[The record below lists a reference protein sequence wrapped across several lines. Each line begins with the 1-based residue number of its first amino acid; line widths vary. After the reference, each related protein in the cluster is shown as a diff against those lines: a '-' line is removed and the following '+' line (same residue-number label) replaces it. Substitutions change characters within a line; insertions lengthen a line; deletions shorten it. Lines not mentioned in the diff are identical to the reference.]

1 MLPASPWHPAPCEGQ
16 GFGLLHHCGGRL
28 NFSWGGVQGAEGSEP
43 HASACLQVIAPW
55 RMPEFYQRFPG
66 RRELM
71 EYAQVGAMGCSHGIW
86 DAHHTMWAMAV
97 RPAQRCCST
106 PLGSPGVLFFFS
118 SYIYIKI
125 PFFFPHNYLAAVCNP
140 FSQVNGSQL
149 NDLCNRQSKR
159 TPLCCPLPF

>member
-16 GFGLLHHCGGRL
+16 GFGLLHHRGGRL

-71 EYAQVGAMGCSHGIW
+71 EYAQVGAMGCSHGMLTW
-86 DAHHTMWAMAV
+86 DMGCSPHHV
-97 RPAQRCCST
+97 GN
-106 PLGSPGVLFFFS
+106 GSETGTALLQHPTGLSWGVVFFS
-118 SYIYIKI
+118 SYIHIKI
-125 PFFFPHNYLAAVCNP
+125 PFFFSPIITWLLFVTHFP
-140 FSQVNGSQL
+140 
-149 NDLCNRQSKR
+149 K
-159 TPLCCPLPF
+159 